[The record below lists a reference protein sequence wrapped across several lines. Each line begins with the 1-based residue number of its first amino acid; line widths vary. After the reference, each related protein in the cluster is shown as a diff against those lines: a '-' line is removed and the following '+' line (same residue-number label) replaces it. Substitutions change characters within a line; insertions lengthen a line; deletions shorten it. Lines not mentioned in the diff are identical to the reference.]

1 MPRVIFAP
9 AALQD
14 LKRLQEF
21 LRPKNPAV
29 AKRAAA
35 TIIAAMQSLEQYPQI
50 GRPAEEMDI
59 PYRELLIDFGDSG
72 YVALY
77 RLYAEVITVLSVR
90 HQKEAGY

>member
-14 LKRLQEF
+14 IKRLHEF
-21 LRPKNPAV
+21 LRPKNPAA
-29 AKRAAA
+29 AKRAASA
-35 TIIAAMQSLEQYPQI
+35 IIAAVQSLAQYPQV

-59 PYRELLIDFGDSG
+59 PFRELPIDFGDSG
-72 YVALY
+72 YLALY
-77 RLYAEVITVLSVR
+77 RLDGDVVTVLSVR